1 MGTTFQFEWEVKL
14 IEWIQSWCGEFGKT
28 VFSLF
33 TMLGEELILIL
44 LLSFLYFCVNK
55 QIGKRVAI
63 NIFFAFI
70 TFPQFKNLVQRR
82 RPYFDNPNIKC
93 LKPVNSEGDIYD
105 IASQEFSFPSGHATN
120 AACAYGS
127 TAYFLK
133 KKWLYIVAIVATIL
147 IGISRFAL
155 GVHYPT
161 DVLVGYV
168 LGIVIILI
176 TNLMYKYIK
185 NEWIIFGILFLLTIP
200 GYFYC
205 KTNDFFTGAGML
217 YGGMLGI
224 KFEEKFVNFK
234 ETHNVFNGLIRIVLT
249 VVVYLALNTLLKLP
263 FSSEFLSN
271 GTFISMMVRVIRYVI
286 VVFIVVGVDPLLF
299 KYFDRVKFL
308 KDKESE

>member
-1 MGTTFQFEWEVKL
+1 MGSTFQFEWEVNL

-28 VFSLF
+28 VFSIL
-33 TMLGEELILIL
+33 TMFGEEIVLIL

-70 TFPQFKNLVQRR
+70 VFPQLKNIIQRR

-93 LKPVNSEGDIYD
+93 LKPVNNEGDIYD
-105 IASQEFSFPSGHATN
+105 IATQEFSFPSGHATN
-120 AACAYGS
+120 SSCAYGS
-127 TAYFLK
+127 TAFFLK
-133 KKWLYIVAIVATIL
+133 KKWIYIVAIVITIL

-161 DVLVGYV
+161 DVLAGYV
-168 LGIVIILI
+168 LGIGVICIV
-176 TNLMYKYIK
+176 NLMYKYIK

-205 KTNDFFTGAGML
+205 KTNDFYTGVGML

-234 ETHNVFNGLIRIVLT
+234 ETHNLLNGILRIVLT
-249 VVVYLALNTLLKLP
+249 VILYLGLNTLLKLP
-263 FSSEFLSN
+263 FSSEFLSS
-271 GTFISMMVRVIRYVI
+271 GTFIAYMVRVIRYTI
-286 VVFIVVGVDPLLF
+286 VVFAVVGAYPLLF
-299 KYFDRVKFL
+299 KYFDRIKFL
-308 KDKESE
+308 KDKES